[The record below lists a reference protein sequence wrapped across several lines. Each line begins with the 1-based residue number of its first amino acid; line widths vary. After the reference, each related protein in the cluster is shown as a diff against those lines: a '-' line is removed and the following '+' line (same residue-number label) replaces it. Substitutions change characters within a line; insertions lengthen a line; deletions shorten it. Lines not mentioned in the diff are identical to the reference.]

1 MPKHYHDD
9 ERELQ
14 ADVEFEERGRRP
26 KPLRCEILHEDESLF
41 VVSKP
46 AGMFVEGG
54 LFDDPGVAE
63 QLMGDEE
70 SAEAPEAVVPL
81 EHDASGVMLLAR
93 DSGTLELL
101 QRQFDDGE
109 ASLTVL
115 AIVRGVLLNES
126 GVMENLVTSP
136 KSGKVKVTTELGDPA
151 RTEWKLRDS
160 YIGFA
165 LLECIPRTRLE
176 QQIRAQLTY
185 AGLPLAVDPVHGGAE
200 SLKLSSFKPHY
211 RPSRRHPERPLISR
225 PTLHAW
231 KLRFT
236 HPGSKKSMEFES
248 TPPKDFKATVNQL
261 DRFGR
266 IRK

>member
-1 MPKHYHDD
+1 MPNHHHED
-9 ERELQ
+9 EEELQ
-14 ADVEFEERGRRP
+14 DDVEFEERGRRP

-54 LFDDPGVAE
+54 LFDDPGVVE
-63 QLMGDEE
+63 QLIGDEE
-70 SAEAPEAVVPL
+70 YAEAPEAVVPL
-81 EHDASGVMLLAR
+81 EHDVSGVMLMAR
-93 DSGTLELL
+93 NSRTLESL
-101 QRQFDDGE
+101 QHQFDNGD
-109 ASLTVL
+109 ASLDML
-115 AIVRGVLLNES
+115 AIVRGVLLHES

-136 KSGKVKVTTELGDPA
+136 KSGKVKVTSEHGDPA
-151 RTEWKLRDS
+151 RTEWKVRDS
-160 YIGFA
+160 YVGFA
-165 LLECIPRTRLE
+165 LLECTPRTRLE
-176 QQIRAQLTY
+176 QQIRAQLTH
-185 AGLPLAVDPVHGGAE
+185 AGLPLAVDPVHGGAD

-231 KLRFT
+231 KLRFV
-236 HPGSKKSMEFES
+236 HPDSKKSMEFDS
-248 TPPKDFKATVNQL
+248 PPPKDFKATVNQL